1 MTDLRTVPDLSDPDL
16 YRTGETEHLWARL
29 RADSP
34 VFYTERAGARGFWS
48 VLRHGHAEQVLR
60 NNRDFTSTKG
70 MRLDDDPA
78 ATASSAGKM
87 LIVTDPPRHGKIR
100 GVMNSAFTPRMVRRL
115 QDNMRTTVTRLLADS
130 PDGEPFD
137 FTEVAA
143 RLPVSVICDMLGVP
157 QADWDYMLRLT
168 MTAFGAVPPD
178 GDTSGPAEAHTEI
191 LLYYDDLMR
200 RRRRDPQ
207 DDIVSALVHA
217 EVDGARLS
225 DEEIFL
231 NCDGLIS
238 GGNETTRHA
247 SVGGLLALVGNPGEL
262 RRLREDPDL
271 LPTAVAEILR
281 WTSPALHVLRT
292 AVADVELGDDR
303 IATGDAVAVWLP
315 SANRDESVFADG
327 DRFDVGRKPNRHL
340 TFAAGTHF
348 CLGAALANTEL
359 SVLFEEILR
368 HTAEIEI
375 VGETRRMRSNLIWG
389 FESLPVRWTRTTVS
403 HQP

>member
-1 MTDLRTVPDLSDPDL
+1 MSDLRTVPDLSDPDL
-16 YRTGETEHLWARL
+16 YQRGEIEQMWARL

-34 VFYTERAGARGFWS
+34 VFHTRRPGARDFWS
-48 VLRHGHAEQVLR
+48 VLSHGAAEQVLR
-60 NNRDFTSTKG
+60 NNREFTSTKG

-115 QDNMRTTVTRLLADS
+115 QDNMRTTVAALLSDA
-130 PDGEPFD
+130 PEGEPFD
-137 FTEVAA
+137 FTELAA

-157 QADWDYMLRLT
+157 RADWDYMLRLT

-178 GDTSGPAEAHTEI
+178 GDTTGPAEAHTEI

-217 EVDGARLS
+217 EVDGAPLT
-225 DEEIFL
+225 DEEVFL

-247 SVGGLLALVGNPGEL
+247 SVGGLLALADNPDQL
-262 RRLREDPDL
+262 RRLRHEPDV
-271 LPTAVAEILR
+271 LPTAVAETLR

-292 AVADVELGDDR
+292 ATADCEIGEQR
-303 IATGDAVAVWLP
+303 IAAGDAVAVWLP
-315 SANRDESVFADG
+315 SANRDETVFPDG

-348 CLGAALANTEL
+348 CLGASLATTEL
-359 SVLFEEILR
+359 SVLFEEIVR
-368 HTAEIEI
+368 NFEEIEI
-375 VGETRRMRSNLIWG
+375 AGEARRMRSSLIWG
-389 FESLPVRWTRTTVS
+389 FESLPVRWTRRTVT
-403 HQP
+403 PAP